1 MSVGLRATWLLHN
14 GHNSA
19 IANQTVSQSSASFTI
34 TLKLFAAY
42 QETVGSEEKILEVT
56 AGTTALDVCDRL
68 IAQHPTLAEWKAQTR
83 FGLNLDFVDPDTEL
97 QPGDE
102 LVLIPPVSGG

>member
-1 MSVGLRATWLLHN
+1 MVQPT
-14 GHNSA
+14 
-19 IANQTVSQSSASFTI
+19 ASFTI

-42 QETVGSEEKILEVT
+42 QEAVGSEEQTLEVA

-68 IAQHPTLAEWKAQTR
+68 IVQHPALAEWKAQTR
-83 FGLNLDFVDPDTEL
+83 FGINLDFVEPNTEL